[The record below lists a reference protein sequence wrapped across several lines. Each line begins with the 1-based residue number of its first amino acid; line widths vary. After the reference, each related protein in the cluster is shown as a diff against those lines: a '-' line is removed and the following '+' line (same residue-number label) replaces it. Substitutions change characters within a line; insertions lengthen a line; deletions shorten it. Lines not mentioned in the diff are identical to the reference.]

1 VWIKNNIYFI
11 FNQLIHLR
19 PHALTH
25 AYKELTPHE
34 K

>member
-25 AYKELTPHE
+25 A
-34 K
+34 